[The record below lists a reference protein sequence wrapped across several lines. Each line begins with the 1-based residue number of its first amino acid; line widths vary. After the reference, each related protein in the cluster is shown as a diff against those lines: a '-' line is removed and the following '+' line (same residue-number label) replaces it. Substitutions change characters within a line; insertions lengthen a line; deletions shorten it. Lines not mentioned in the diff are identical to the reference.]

1 MQTYTSASSG
11 QHTLLIAEHQEENRK
26 TLKEILGCS
35 YHLLFAEDGRQA
47 LQLLLESKDR
57 LPSSCW
63 IRTFRGFREQR
74 C

>member
-35 YHLLFAEDGRQA
+35 YRLLFAEDG
-47 LQLLLESKDR
+47 
-57 LPSSCW
+57 
-63 IRTFRGFREQR
+63 
-74 C
+74 